1 MVSVDLSLF
10 AQIINFVLLVW
21 VLNIVLY
28 KPIRKVLLQRKEKV
42 SGLEQSIETFSGD
55 AVAKGQA
62 FTDGI
67 KAARAKGTA
76 AKDALLEEAAAEEK
90 KMIGEIND
98 RAKAEMDKVKA
109 QIAGD
114 ADKVRASLA
123 KEVDAFADSI
133 AGKILGRAA

>member
-10 AQIINFVLLVW
+10 AQIINFILLVW
-21 VLNIVLY
+21 VMNIVLY
-28 KPIRKVLLQRKEKV
+28 RPIRKVLLQRKEKV
-42 SGLEQSIETFSGD
+42 SGLEQSVETFSGD
-55 AVAKGQA
+55 AKDKETA
-62 FTDGI
+62 FAEGI

-76 AKDALLEEAAAEEK
+76 AKDALLEEASAEEK

-133 AGKILGRAA
+133 AQKILGRAA